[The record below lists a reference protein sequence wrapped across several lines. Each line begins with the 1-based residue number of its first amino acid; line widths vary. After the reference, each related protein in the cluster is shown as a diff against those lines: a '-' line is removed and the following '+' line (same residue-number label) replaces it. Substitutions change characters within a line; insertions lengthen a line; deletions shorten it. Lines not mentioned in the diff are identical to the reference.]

1 MADPIRMRIA
11 LEGEVAV
18 VKVLM
23 PHPMETGLRKD
34 AVTGELVP
42 MHFISHVVVTHNG
55 RAVLDA
61 QTSRSVSRN
70 PFLELRIAGARAGD
84 RVGVRWEDNRGDSN
98 SLETVIK

>member
-1 MADPIRMRIA
+1 MPDPIRMRIT
-11 LEGEVAV
+11 LEGDVAA

-42 MHFISHVVVTHNG
+42 MHYISHVVVTHNG
-55 RAVLDA
+55 YAVLDA

-70 PFLELRIAGARAGD
+70 PFLELRITGARAGD
-84 RVGVRWEDNRGDSN
+84 RVAVRWEDNRGETN
-98 SLETVIK
+98 ALEAVIK

>member
-42 MHFISHVVVTHNG
+42 MHYINHVVVTHNG
-55 RAVLDA
+55 RPVLDA
-61 QTSRSVSRN
+61 RTSRSVSRN
-70 PFLELRIAGARAGD
+70 PFLELRITGARSGD

>member
-1 MADPIRMRIA
+1 MPDPIRMRIT

-42 MHFISHVVVTHNG
+42 IHYISHVVATHNE
-55 RAVLDA
+55 RTVLDA
-61 QTSRSVSRN
+61 QISRSVSRN
-70 PFLELRIAGARAGD
+70 PFFELRITGARAGD
-84 RVGVRWEDNRGDSN
+84 RVGVRWEDNRGETN
-98 SLETVIK
+98 ALETVIK